1 MLRSLPRAAK
11 HFTHQEAM
19 AVSSHA
25 KRSSLL
31 RRLMAWHEDSWQT
44 AKTGWNEGDRSGDVR
59 SESYATCPPTH
70 WSPAGER
77 RKAHKST
84 EKNGKNKGLNQH
96 HLRIKHSSVKIHIPT
111 STKGNRG
118 RVRLQDGMLQN
129 TRKAR
134 RNEFAPC
141 ETSCNIVSN
150 CSARKALHSKLRGML
165 YKSKLFSF

>member
-1 MLRSLPRAAK
+1 MPRAAK
-11 HFTHQEAM
+11 HLTHQEAM

-31 RRLMAWHEDSWQT
+31 RRLMEWHEDSWQT
-44 AKTGWNEGDRSGDVR
+44 AKTGRSEGDRSGDVR
-59 SESYATCPPTH
+59 SESYATCLPTH

-77 RKAHKST
+77 REAHKST
-84 EKNGKNKGLNQH
+84 EKNWKNKGLNQH

-129 TRKAR
+129 TKKAR

-141 ETSCNIVSN
+141 ETSCNILSN

-165 YKSKLFSF
+165 YKSKLFRF